1 MTLQSPSR
9 RALLM
14 QGLAAPVLLAGLVRP
29 AQAVLSAH
37 LVEPHMRLA
46 GGGAAPRVALTLD
59 ACDGHAD
66 RRILD
71 LLLSERI
78 AATIFVAGP
87 WLARNHDAFARLLAN
102 PDLIEIGNHGAR
114 HRSAIEDGEVLWGV
128 RAAGSAAGVEAEVRG
143 GADLLVAAGA
153 PRPRWYRDA
162 TARYSPDALA
172 LIAGLGCRVAGF
184 SLNADQ
190 GASLGA
196 AQVRGRIAGAED
208 GAVII
213 AHVNQP
219 GRSAGAGVAEG
230 LRALKE
236 RGVGFV
242 RLSDVGVVPVV

>member
-1 MTLQSPSR
+1 MTFPSPSR

-14 QGLAAPVLLAGLVRP
+14 QGLAAPLVLAGLARP
-29 AQAVLSAH
+29 ARAVLSAH
-37 LVEPHMRLA
+37 LAEPHMRLA
-46 GGGAAPRVALTLD
+46 GSGAAPRVALTLD

-87 WLARNHDAFARLLAN
+87 WLARNPDAFAQLLAN
-102 PDLIEIGNHGAR
+102 PGLIEIGNHGAR
-114 HRSAIEDGEVLWGV
+114 HRAAIEDGEVLWGV
-128 RAAGSAAGVEAEVRG
+128 RPAGSATGVEAEVRG
-143 GADLLVAAGA
+143 GADLLMAAGA

-162 TARYSPDALA
+162 TARYSPGALA
-172 LIAGLGCRVAGF
+172 LIAGLGYRVAGF

-196 AQVRGRIAGAED
+196 GAVRARIAAADD

-230 LRALKE
+230 LRALKA

-242 RLSDVGVVPVV
+242 RLSDGPVVAM